1 MKKKILLSMMLLL
14 TGATHAKSLELRPLL
29 KDRFEQNCA
38 IRQQYDFHNENSE
51 LIAPLEHYTIDVKY
65 VDKQVY
71 DSTTYKLK
79 NVTYAG
85 IPIRKIEFSFGRPA
99 QQYNQYLYFD
109 LSATT
114 VKQRFK
120 TLKFNQNHEK
130 GDVSVEYKNNT
141 AIVQCYWLAD
151 FSK

>member
-1 MKKKILLSMMLLL
+1 MQFGSNTI
-14 TGATHAKSLELRPLL
+14 
-29 KDRFEQNCA
+29 
-38 IRQQYDFHNENSE
+38 FHNENSE

-85 IPIRKIEFSFGRPA
+85 IPIRNIEFSFGRPA

-114 VKQRFK
+114 AKQRFK

>member
-1 MKKKILLSMMLLL
+1 MRTKILSIMMLF
-14 TGATHAKSLELRPLL
+14 TCFATHAKSLELRPLL

-38 IRQQYDFHNENSE
+38 IRQQYDFHNENTE

-71 DSTTYKLK
+71 DSTIYKLK

-99 QQYNQYLYFD
+99 QQYNEYLYFD
-109 LSATT
+109 LSATAA
-114 VKQRFK
+114 KQRFK